1 MRAVCLQFF
10 RIFECMN
17 TSVILTLDTRETLKD
32 GTCPIVF
39 RLSHF
44 RKSTAFR
51 TGFSVPAKFW
61 NGAKSC
67 IYPSYRGYPD
77 VVAVNNDMMKRLHE
91 KRELLKMLHDKG
103 ELEGLTLK
111 EVRTNLLNK
120 KVSTSFTAYTKG
132 HIANLKKM
140 KRFGTARAYTSM
152 LQAVTK
158 HFEGNEN
165 ILFSRIT
172 PAFLKEFSTAY
183 IARGNSYNGLSAILR
198 SLRAIINMSGEVDKE
213 RSPFKHYKI
222 INKPTAKRAISQ
234 EAIGSIIDLELEA
247 DHPCFQARTIF
258 VLSYFCWGMN
268 LADLCFLKVE
278 NIVDG
283 RIQYQRKK
291 TGKQFD
297 IKLAPE
303 ILPIIA
309 YYMQGKEKSAYL
321 LPVIKRTT
329 DEEQDKDV
337 LWYRKTYN
345 KRLRE
350 IATLCG
356 IEGRITSYVSRHSFA
371 THAEE
376 LDLPLRVIS
385 NMLGHTK
392 LATTEIYLRGLPTSK
407 MDEFQDKLFKR

>member
-1 MRAVCLQFF
+1 ML
-10 RIFECMN
+10 
-17 TSVILTLDTRETLKD
+17 
-32 GTCPIVF
+32 
-39 RLSHF
+39 
-44 RKSTAFR
+44 
-51 TGFSVPAKFW
+51 
-61 NGAKSC
+61 
-67 IYPSYRGYPD
+67 
-77 VVAVNNDMMKRLHE
+77 KRLHE
-91 KRELLKMLHDKG
+91 KRAVLKTLHDKG
-103 ELEGLTLK
+103 ELAGLTLQ
-111 EVRTNLLNK
+111 EVRATLLNK
-120 KVSTSFTAYTKG
+120 KLSSSLTQYTKD
-132 HIANLKKM
+132 HIADLKKM

-158 HFEGNEN
+158 HLDGNEN

-183 IARGNSYNGLSAILR
+183 IARGNSYNGLSTILR
-198 SLRAIINMSGEVDKE
+198 SLRAIINMSGEVE
-213 RSPFKHYKI
+213 EAQSPFKNFKI
-222 INKPTAKRAISQ
+222 ISKPTAKRAVSQ
-234 EAIGSIIDLELEA
+234 DAIGKIIDLELDA
-247 DHPCFQARTIF
+247 DHPCFQARNIF

-268 LADLCFLKVE
+268 FSDLCFLKIE

-297 IKLAPE
+297 IKIVPE

-309 YYMQGKEKSAYL
+309 HYMQGKEKSAYL
-321 LPVIKRTT
+321 LPIIKRIS

-350 IATLCG
+350 LAKLCG
-356 IEGRITSYVSRHSFA
+356 IEGHMTSYVSRHSFA

-376 LDLPLRVIS
+376 LDLPIRVIS
-385 NMLGHTK
+385 KMLGHTK

-407 MDEFQDKLFKR
+407 IDEFQDKLFKR